1 MQRRYVFFPRV
12 RRGRERNLFS
22 PLVTIRSFN
31 RGANFASIFRRICVS
46 RGIAKSR
53 RTNVFYK
60 SNSYQGNIFNRAKIL
75 LSPSSRFV
83 ESRFSSRFA
92 KQKPRNSA
100 LLRSRA
106 FLSHTNRCFEDRRY
120 LDRTSNIVT
129 RMREYAVVFRF
140 IDSFR

>member
-31 RGANFASIFRRICVS
+31 REQTSPRSSGEFAFLEGSPSPGERMYFTKAIRTREIYLIERKSYFLRRVASSNRVSPLGSPNRNAKFRVTSVSRISLAYEPMFRRSSLS
-46 RGIAKSR
+46 R
-53 RTNVFYK
+53 
-60 SNSYQGNIFNRAKIL
+60 SY
-75 LSPSSRFV
+75 
-83 ESRFSSRFA
+83 
-92 KQKPRNSA
+92 
-100 LLRSRA
+100 
-106 FLSHTNRCFEDRRY
+106 FEY
-120 LDRTSNIVT
+120 CT